1 MTTCRPR
8 IVQRPEGCLMAVL
21 AATIALGVS
30 LPAAA
35 APTDSDVVACYDA
48 TRKIVTHTLSKSCTG
63 EIVSPRR
70 EHELEMAERRRVQSA
85 VDSRL
90 LPDPVTGKR
99 RLTGTGSG
107 FYVGWDGE
115 ILTNDHV
122 IAHCG
127 MLTATAD
134 DDSKH
139 AAALVATSTAAD
151 IALLRTARL
160 PPAVARFST
169 APQASDGEQ
178 LAVIGYPA
186 YGLPTRLSSLTPA
199 QTDPASLATPD
210 AKVFFHGEIRH
221 GNSGSPLLDQSG
233 HVVGLVDAM
242 IDTPKLYRAT
252 GRMITATG
260 IAISHAAVLRF
271 LDEKGV
277 KPVFADG
284 PSVALGPEALHEFSR
299 GFVVQIGCWN

>member
-1 MTTCRPR
+1 MLL
-8 IVQRPEGCLMAVL
+8 G
-21 AATIALGVS
+21 AAFRTGSAALNDG
-30 LPAAA
+30 
-35 APTDSDVVACYDA
+35 DIVACYDA
-48 TRKIVTHTLSKSCTG
+48 DRKVVTHTLSHACTG

-107 FYVGWDGE
+107 FYVGRNGE
-115 ILTNDHV
+115 ILTNEHV
-122 IAHCG
+122 IRHCN

-139 AAALVATSTAAD
+139 EAALVATSPAVD
-151 IALLRTARL
+151 IALLRTTRR
-160 PPAVARFST
+160 PPSIARFSA

-178 LAVIGYPA
+178 LAVVGYPA

-199 QTDPASLATPD
+199 QTDATTLTTPD
-210 AKVFFHGEIRH
+210 GKVLFHGEIRH
-221 GNSGSPLLDQSG
+221 GNSGSPLLDEAG
-233 HVVGLVDAM
+233 DVVGLVDAM

-252 GRMITATG
+252 GRVITTTG
-260 IAISHAAVLRF
+260 IAISHSAVLRF
-271 LDEKGV
+271 LAAKGV
-277 KPVFADG
+277 MPLFAEGPRKPLGAD
-284 PSVALGPEALHEFSR
+284 ALHEQSR
-299 GFVVQIGCWN
+299 GFMVQIGCWN